1 MKTYVGTKRVMARP
15 MSRGEYNEYRGCKT
29 PENESP
35 DDNGYL
41 VEYTDG
47 GGPNDERHAGC
58 ISWSPKDVFDRA
70 YHEVPV
76 VDFNDEKDVE
86 KKISKL
92 GLEAPR
98 LRPRDIDN
106 LIVGEQYHRFDGTNT
121 TVCCLTLKNGF
132 TVIGESAC
140 ISADNFNEGIGRGI
154 ARANARDKIW
164 ALAGY
169 AAVEK
174 AHSAAAHVE
183 PASCNGCVTVA

>member
-15 MSRGEYNEYRGCKT
+15 MSRGEYHEYRGWKT
-29 PENESP
+29 PEKESP
-35 DDNGYL
+35 DDEGYL

-47 GGPNDERHAGC
+47 GKPNDERHAGY

-70 YHEVPV
+70 YHEVPA
-76 VDFNDEKDVE
+76 VDFNDEKAVE
-86 KKISKL
+86 KEITTL

-98 LRPRDIDN
+98 LRPKDIDN
-106 LIVGEQYHRFDGTNT
+106 LIVGEQFHRFNGTNT

-132 TVIGESAC
+132 TVIGEFAC
-140 ISADNFNEGIGRGI
+140 ISADNFNEEIGRGI
-154 ARANARDKIW
+154 AHANARDKIW

-183 PASCNGCVTVA
+183 LAKAGTVA